1 MNFNV
6 DSEIKRLEREIFR
19 LDKERSQIKKDIWFH
34 NASKRSLERA
44 TDIASKRRFLQIS
57 KELYILN
64 SNYDLKTE
72 EIVRRIKRINNL
84 KEEKNRSHHGMKR
97 LRTRERH
104 YQENMALVGEFEW
117 KWEFLKKIK
126 GFYLQIYKNML

>member
-34 NASKRSLERA
+34 NAEKRSLEQA

-72 EIVRRIKRINNL
+72 EIVRRRKMINNL

-97 LRTRERH
+97 LMTRERH

-117 KWEFLKKIK
+117 KWDFLKKIK
-126 GFYLQIYKNML
+126 SFYLQIDKNML